1 MENIIKIL
9 NRLNDV
15 YVKQRVLLLFLIV
28 QNTILSLIMLIFANV
43 IISNGKIIGEL
54 DYSQI
59 RLFYNVAIILLFVL
73 VLIISPILLSRS
85 LNELYKKNIIEHLMS
100 VKIEIRDIVYA
111 VYFRGLSTLIV
122 LLVSAFPIIVI
133 SFYFGG
139 FGVAKILRLLV
150 MVLSF
155 AVLFSA
161 VCIFIS
167 TRIVDANASII
178 VSYVAGIGLTMIN
191 IYFLNVVLNGGLLV
205 IAYVILN
212 IVLSLILVSISKK
225 TTIFNA

>member
-1 MENIIKIL
+1 MENIFKIL
-9 NRLNDV
+9 NRLNYV
-15 YVKQRVLLLFLIV
+15 YVKRRVLLLFLIV
-28 QNTILSLIMLIFANV
+28 QNTILSLVILIFANV
-43 IISNGKIIGEL
+43 IISNGKINGEL

-59 RLFYNVAIILLFVL
+59 RLFYNVAIVLLFI
-73 VLIISPILLSRS
+73 LILILAPILLSREM
-85 LNELYKKNIIEHLMS
+85 NGLYKKNIIEHLLS

-111 VYFRGLSTLIV
+111 VYFRGLATLIV

-139 FGVAKILRLLV
+139 FSLVKIFRLMG

-167 TRIVDANASII
+167 ARLKDENASII
-178 VSYVAGIGLTMIN
+178 VSYVAGIALTLIN
-191 IYFLNVVLNGGLLV
+191 IYFLNVILNGGLLV
-205 IAYVILN
+205 IAYVIIN

-225 TTIFNA
+225 TTLFNA

>member
-1 MENIIKIL
+1 
-9 NRLNDV
+9 
-15 YVKQRVLLLFLIV
+15 
-28 QNTILSLIMLIFANV
+28 MLIFANV

>member
-100 VKIEIRDIVYA
+100 VKIEISDIVYA

-191 IYFLNVVLNGGLLV
+191 IYFLNVVFNGGLLV

>member
-100 VKIEIRDIVYA
+100 VKIEISDIVYA

>member
-1 MENIIKIL
+1 
-9 NRLNDV
+9 
-15 YVKQRVLLLFLIV
+15 
-28 QNTILSLIMLIFANV
+28 MLIFANV

-100 VKIEIRDIVYA
+100 VKIEISDIVYA